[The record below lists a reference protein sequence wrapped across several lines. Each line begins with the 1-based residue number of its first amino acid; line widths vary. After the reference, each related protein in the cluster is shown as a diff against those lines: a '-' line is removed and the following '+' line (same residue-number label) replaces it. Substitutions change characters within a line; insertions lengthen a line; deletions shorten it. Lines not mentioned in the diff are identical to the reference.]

1 MKELSYRVSNYY
13 GLPYIGNMMFE
24 FISCRFQFKF
34 KDRIAAAEI
43 LGDSLKCRIKRDEQ
57 KATVVLGIPRG
68 GIITAN
74 IIAQKLSAPFF
85 DIVIPRKLTDPINKE
100 HAIGSVMEDDVTYL
114 DQEQITQKQI
124 SSAYLEMEKAK
135 QMQEIERRNS
145 IYRGGSRSEF
155 KSFLND
161 KTIILVDDGAETG
174 STVIAAT
181 RWIKR
186 LGNSP
191 TRLIVAIP
199 IAPKSAVDLLKK
211 ECTSEVEVVIRPSTS
226 FRSVEQYHRDFR
238 PISDDEVVRIM
249 KRRNLL
255 SV

>member
-1 MKELSYRVSNYY
+1 MGYRVL
-13 GLPYIGNMMFE
+13 GDMIFE
-24 FISCRFQFKF
+24 FISSRVQFKF
-34 KDRIAAAEI
+34 RDRVAAAEI
-43 LGDSLKCRIKRDEQ
+43 LGESLKGRIKRNEQ
-57 KATVVLGIPRG
+57 RDTVVLGIPRG
-68 GIITAN
+68 GIITAD

-114 DQEQITQKQI
+114 DQEQITHKQI
-124 SSAYLEMEKAK
+124 SPAYLEKEKSK

-145 IYRGGSRSEF
+145 LYRKGSRRDF

-161 KTIILVDDGAETG
+161 KTVILVDDGAETG
-174 STVIAAT
+174 ATVIAAA

-191 TRLIVAIP
+191 THLIVAIP
-199 IAPKSAVDLLKK
+199 IAPKSTVDLLKK
-211 ECTSEVEVVIRPSTS
+211 ECTSDVEVVIRPSST

-238 PISDDEVVRIM
+238 SISDEEIIRIM
-249 KRRNLL
+249 KRRNLF
-255 SV
+255 SA